1 MTDVDAFFDRI
12 SSDESFAQQLES
24 VREDVD
30 AVHEIALQAG
40 FDLDPVDVRLGFLE
54 RFGAELTEEQLAAI
68 SGGRASDAD
77 TAAIV
82 GGVIAGAGVAIGI
95 GAAAA
100 AI

>member
-1 MTDVDAFFDRI
+1 MNAFFERVETD
-12 SSDESFAQQLES
+12 DEFAQRL
-24 VREDVD
+24 V
-30 AVHEIALQAG
+30 AVNADPAAVKEIITEAG
-40 FDLDPVDVRLGFLE
+40 FDLEPSDVTQGFLE

-68 SGGRASDAD
+68 AGGRASDAD